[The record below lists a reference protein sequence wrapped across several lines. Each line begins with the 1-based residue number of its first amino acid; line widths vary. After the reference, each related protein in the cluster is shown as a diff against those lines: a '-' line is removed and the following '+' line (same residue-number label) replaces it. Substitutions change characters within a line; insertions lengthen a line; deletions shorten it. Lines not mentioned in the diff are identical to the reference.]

1 MARTVARSIAAPL
14 LFLNLLMYL
23 IVLGFASWCLNRY
36 INGQTNH
43 PSFGGNG
50 ATMFFLVFAIL
61 ASVLGIIS
69 KLMGANH
76 LRAWRNDSLA
86 AAGSSA
92 TVAWAVTAL
101 AFGLA
106 CKEINI
112 GGWRGWRLRVLEGF
126 TIVLAFTQLLY
137 LLMLHA
143 GMFSSRYGPG
153 YRETDQYGAAG
164 GHPVGEKGVGIP
176 TSTTAV

>member
-1 MARTVARSIAAPL
+1 MARTVARSVAAPL
-14 LFLNLLMYL
+14 LFLNLVMYF

-61 ASVLGIIS
+61 AAVLGIIS
-69 KLMGANH
+69 KFMGGNH
-76 LRAWRNDSLA
+76 LRVWRNDSLA

-92 TVAWAVTAL
+92 IVAWAVTAL
-101 AFGLA
+101 AVGLA

-126 TIVLAFTQLLY
+126 VIVLGFTQLLY
-137 LLMLHA
+137 VLMLHA
-143 GMFSSRYGPG
+143 GWFSSRYGPG
-153 YRETDQYGAAG
+153 YRETEYGAGA
-164 GHPVGEKGVGIP
+164 PAGEKGAGVP
-176 TSTTAV
+176 TTGV

>member
-1 MARTVARSIAAPL
+1 MARTVARSVAAPL
-14 LFLNLLMYL
+14 LFLNLIMYL
-23 IVLGFASWCLNRY
+23 IMLGFASWCLNKY

-61 ASVLGIIS
+61 ASILGIIS
-69 KLMGANH
+69 KVLGGNH
-76 LRAWRNDSLA
+76 LRVWRNDSLA

-92 TVAWAVTAL
+92 IVAWAVTAL

-126 TIVLAFTQLLY
+126 TIVLAFTQLIY
-137 LLMLHA
+137 VLMLHA
-143 GMFSSRYGPG
+143 GMFSSRYCPG
-153 YRETDQYGAAG
+153 YREPEYGSG
-164 GHPVGEKGVGIP
+164 GVPPAGEKGVGVP
-176 TSTTAV
+176 TTAV